1 MFMENTEKSD
11 EWNPYASAKYSSAHN
26 IQAVKRKMVEGCR
39 PLFSSK
45 ASYQPAGRQSISL
58 SAPSFLCRLLV
69 PSASENVDSCQS
81 QKWSMR
87 TTHSEGSHNTPT
99 VAQGSVND
107 WRCWVRVSDMRPV
120 GGFSHPATAV
130 LPRPVCSCAHLQ
142 SGFVVS
148 LWSFFP
154 SLPIGFSMR
163 ICMASC
169 SDR

>member
-1 MFMENTEKSD
+1 MFMENIEESD
-11 EWNPYASAKYSSAHN
+11 KRNPYGSAKHSTAHN
-26 IQAVKRKMVEGCR
+26 IQAVKRKMVVGCR

-58 SAPSFLCRLLV
+58 SAPSFLSRLLV

-81 QKWSMR
+81 LKWSMR
-87 TTHSEGSHNTPT
+87 TTHPEGSHNTPT

-107 WRCWVRVSDMRPV
+107 WRCWVRVSAMRPV
-120 GGFSHPATAV
+120 GCFSHPATAV

-142 SGFVVS
+142 SGWVVS
-148 LWSFFP
+148 LWSFFS
-154 SLPIGFSMR
+154 SLPIDFSLL
-163 ICMASC
+163 ICMASS